1 MRPFVDGASVRRP
14 RGSCGV
20 IPRSRA
26 IYSSSRCNEVYHC
39 IMMLLGCCKDSSFFF
54 PLSSRCFQ
62 ITVCLWFIQ
71 DFYSSVRSKH
81 PPKLES
87 GHLWWVLERPH
98 QSRSYF
104 FRNCSWIEVE
114 IKERKGL
121 KSVLACCHVKSRGW
135 RGNISQQTV
144 LTRQTIQGCVCVCRN
159 LNPLPNALQG
169 VQGVLSY
176 FHHVHPP
183 AALKVDI

>member
-1 MRPFVDGASVRRP
+1 
-14 RGSCGV
+14 
-20 IPRSRA
+20 
-26 IYSSSRCNEVYHC
+26 
-39 IMMLLGCCKDSSFFF
+39 MMLLGCCKDSSFFP

-98 QSRSYF
+98 QSRSNF
-104 FRNCSWIEVE
+104 FRNCSWIEVK

-144 LTRQTIQGCVCVCRN
+144 LTRQTIQGCVCVCVETSTPYQMHFKEFKESFLISTMRTHQQHWKWTFSEKH
-159 LNPLPNALQG
+159 LFCFGTTKGFNARGCEGKRLTRG
-169 VQGVLSY
+169 RKEIATV
-176 FHHVHPP
+176 
-183 AALKVDI
+183 